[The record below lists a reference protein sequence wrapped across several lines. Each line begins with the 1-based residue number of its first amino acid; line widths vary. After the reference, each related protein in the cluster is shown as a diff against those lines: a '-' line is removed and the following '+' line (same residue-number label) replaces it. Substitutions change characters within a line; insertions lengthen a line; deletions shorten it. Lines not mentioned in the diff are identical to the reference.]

1 MSIYPFTLHPS
12 EYREGRV
19 DSPRL
24 ARAIWTRVRKEDPE
38 LTKRT
43 WYAVGVEV
51 DKDAL
56 DLRIYRMRDS
66 IYGGLGSYEFSL
78 GSYEFSVSVK
88 RSDLTQEE
96 QAILLEVEQQ
106 EALQLA
112 EQEIER
118 LDNEAYQQRRKALAA
133 QLFPAFFTTKEQ

>member
-1 MSIYPFTLHPS
+1 MELYPITLHPH
-12 EYREGRV
+12 EYHEGRTE
-19 DSPRL
+19 SPRL
-24 ARAIWTRVRKEDPE
+24 ARAIWARVRKEDPE

-51 DKDAL
+51 DKEAL

-66 IYGGLGSYEFSL
+66 IHGGL

-96 QAILLEVEQQ
+96 QAILLDVEQQ

-118 LDNEAYQQRRKALAA
+118 LDNEAYRQRRKALAA
-133 QLFPAFFTTKEQ
+133 QLFPAFFTTQEQ

>member
-1 MSIYPFTLHPS
+1 MEMYPFTLHPH
-12 EYREGRV
+12 EYHEGRV

-51 DKDAL
+51 DKGAL

-66 IYGGLGSYEFSL
+66 IYGGL

-96 QAILLEVEQQ
+96 QAILLDVEQQ

-118 LDNEAYQQRRKALAA
+118 LDNEAYKQRRQTLAES
-133 QLFPAFFTTKEQ
+133 LFPRFFNTQVKEQQP

>member
-1 MSIYPFTLHPS
+1 MEMYPFTLRPH
-12 EYREGRV
+12 EYHEGRV

-51 DKDAL
+51 DKETL

-66 IYGGLGSYEFSL
+66 VYGGLGSYE
-78 GSYEFSVSVK
+78 YSVSVK

-96 QAILLEVEQQ
+96 QVILLEVEQQ

-133 QLFPAFFTTKEQ
+133 QLFPAFFTTKEHQP

>member
-1 MSIYPFTLHPS
+1 MELYPFTLRPH
-12 EYREGRV
+12 EYHEGRV

-51 DKDAL
+51 DKETL
-56 DLRIYRMRDS
+56 DLHIYRMRDS
-66 IYGGLGSYEFSL
+66 AYGGLGSC
-78 GSYEFSVSVK
+78 EFSVSVK

-96 QAILLEVEQQ
+96 QTTLLEV
-106 EALQLA
+106 

-118 LDNEAYQQRRKALAA
+118 LDNEAYRQRRKALAA

>member
-1 MSIYPFTLHPS
+1 MEMYPFTLRPH
-12 EYREGRV
+12 EYHGGRV

-56 DLRIYRMRDS
+56 DLRIYHMRDS
-66 IYGGLGSYEFSL
+66 SYGGL

-88 RSDLTQEE
+88 RSDLT
-96 QAILLEVEQQ
+96 
-106 EALQLA
+106 
-112 EQEIER
+112 
-118 LDNEAYQQRRKALAA
+118 
-133 QLFPAFFTTKEQ
+133 